1 MKIIYITD
9 ALAIWGGLERI
20 LIEKVNELTE
30 RYDYEMYLV
39 TVNQGDHPIPFPLHQ
54 RVKQIDLD
62 IQFHKQYRFRGIR
75 RLLKKLELNY
85 LYIKRLKGQINQIR
99 PDVIVCVRSEL
110 TSAVIKAKGNIPLV
124 YESHTSCHA
133 QRFIHAD
140 WYERMKENWY
150 NRSVR
155 HAQHIVALTDGD
167 AQDWREINQ
176 NVCVIPNMVHL
187 NDGQLSSLEN
197 KRVIWVGRLDYQKR
211 PIEMI
216 KIWQKVYPIFQDWH
230 LDIYGEGEQLQE
242 IEDIVNTLNMN
253 IYIHQPTDRIF
264 DAYRESSVLAS
275 TSLFEPFGLVIPEA
289 MSCGLPVV
297 TYNSPFGPSSILS
310 DGNDGFLIQNNDQQA
325 FADRLCQ
332 LMSDG
337 TLRSQ
342 MGRAASIT
350 SRRFEA
356 KQIMPQWKTLFEQTS
371 FSQEVIERVFLQKA

>member
-187 NDGQLSSLEN
+187 NPIGRYCDYNSKSVIFVGRFSTQKDISSLLS
-197 KRVIWVGRLDYQKR
+197 IWDIVHQRYSDWTLQ
-211 PIEMI
+211 
-216 KIWQKVYPIFQDWH
+216 IFGG
-230 LDIYGEGEQLQE
+230 YGEEQE
-242 IEDIVNTLNMN
+242 ILLPQIQRMNSNVIVHEPNNDIFKYYL
-253 IYIHQPTDRIF
+253 
-264 DAYRESSVLAS
+264 ESSIFLL
-275 TSLFEPFGLVIPEA
+275 TSRFEPFGLVIPEA

-297 TYNSPFGPSSILS
+297 AFDCPYGPADIIT
-310 DGNDGFLIQNNDQQA
+310 DGQDGFLIKNRDIHA
-325 FADRLCQ
+325 FAEKVCL
-332 LMSDG
+332 LIENSD
-337 TLRSQ
+337 LRKT
-342 MGRAASIT
+342 MGQVGVQSSKRYDASL
-350 SRRFEA
+350 
-356 KQIMPQWKTLFEQTS
+356 IMPLWKTFFERLT
-371 FSQEVIERVFLQKA
+371 LK

>member
-187 NDGQLSSLEN
+187 NPIGRYCDYNSKSVIFVGRFSTQKDISSLLS
-197 KRVIWVGRLDYQKR
+197 IWDIVHQR
-211 PIEMI
+211 
-216 KIWQKVYPIFQDWH
+216 YPDWTLQIFGG
-230 LDIYGEGEQLQE
+230 YGEEQE
-242 IEDIVNTLNMN
+242 ILLPQIQRMNSNVIVHEPNNDIFKYYL
-253 IYIHQPTDRIF
+253 
-264 DAYRESSVLAS
+264 ESSIFLL
-275 TSLFEPFGLVIPEA
+275 TSRFEPFGLVIPEA
-289 MSCGLPVV
+289 MSCGLPVIAFDCP
-297 TYNSPFGPSSILS
+297 YGPADIIT
-310 DGNDGFLIQNNDQQA
+310 DGQDGFLIKNRDIHA
-325 FADRLCQ
+325 FAEKVCL
-332 LMSDG
+332 LIENPE
-337 TLRSQ
+337 LRKM
-342 MGRAASIT
+342 MGQVGVQSSKRYDASL
-350 SRRFEA
+350 
-356 KQIMPQWKTLFEQTS
+356 IMPFWKTFFEQLT
-371 FSQEVIERVFLQKA
+371 LK

>member
-187 NDGQLSSLEN
+187 NPIGRYCDYNSKSVIFVGRFSTQKDISSLLS
-197 KRVIWVGRLDYQKR
+197 IWDIVHQR
-211 PIEMI
+211 
-216 KIWQKVYPIFQDWH
+216 YPDWTLQIFGG
-230 LDIYGEGEQLQE
+230 YGEEQE
-242 IEDIVNTLNMN
+242 ILLPQIQRMNSNVIVHEPNNDIFKYYL
-253 IYIHQPTDRIF
+253 
-264 DAYRESSVLAS
+264 ESSIFLL
-275 TSLFEPFGLVIPEA
+275 TSRFEPFGLVIPEA
-289 MSCGLPVV
+289 MSCGLPIVAFDCP
-297 TYNSPFGPSSILS
+297 YGPADIIT
-310 DGNDGFLIQNNDQQA
+310 DGQDGFLIKNRDIHA
-325 FADRLCQ
+325 FAEKVCL
-332 LMSDG
+332 LIENPG
-337 TLRSQ
+337 LRKK
-342 MGRAASIT
+342 MGQVGVQSSKRYDASL
-350 SRRFEA
+350 
-356 KQIMPQWKTLFEQTS
+356 IMPLWKTFFERLTS
-371 FSQEVIERVFLQKA
+371 K

>member
-187 NDGQLSSLEN
+187 NPIGRYCDYNSKSVIFVGRFSTQKDISSLLS
-197 KRVIWVGRLDYQKR
+197 IWDIVHQR
-211 PIEMI
+211 
-216 KIWQKVYPIFQDWH
+216 YPDWTLQIFGG
-230 LDIYGEGEQLQE
+230 YGEEQE
-242 IEDIVNTLNMN
+242 ILLPQIQRMNSNVIVHEPNNDIFKYYL
-253 IYIHQPTDRIF
+253 
-264 DAYRESSVLAS
+264 ESSIFLL
-275 TSLFEPFGLVIPEA
+275 TSRFEPFGLVIPEA

-297 TYNSPFGPSSILS
+297 AFDCPYGPADIIT
-310 DGNDGFLIQNNDQQA
+310 DGQDGFLIKNRDIHA
-325 FADRLCQ
+325 FAEKVCL
-332 LMSDG
+332 LIENPE
-337 TLRSQ
+337 LRKM
-342 MGRAASIT
+342 MGQAGVLSAQRYDAS
-350 SRRFEA
+350 R
-356 KQIMPQWKTLFEQTS
+356 IMPMWKDLFDHLAS
-371 FSQEVIERVFLQKA
+371 